1 MKKSEEMRIF
11 FENRSRKER
20 QESVSTLKT
29 EKAIPDKSETTTVL
43 EDQPKESLVQK
54 IKKKIVKIRS

>member
-11 FENRSRKER
+11 LENRDRKER
-20 QESVSTLKT
+20 QESVSTLKA
-29 EKAIPDKSETTTVL
+29 EKAIPENNETTTIL

>member
-11 FENRSRKER
+11 FENRSGKKR

-29 EKAIPDKSETTTVL
+29 EKAIPDKNETTTVL

>member
-11 FENRSRKER
+11 FENRDRKER

-29 EKAIPDKSETTTVL
+29 EKAVLEKNETTTVL
-43 EDQPKESLVQK
+43 EDQPKESIAQK

>member
-11 FENRSRKER
+11 FENKGRKER

-29 EKAIPDKSETTTVL
+29 EKTIQKKHEAATILDEA
-43 EDQPKESLVQK
+43 PKQSLLQK

>member
-29 EKAIPDKSETTTVL
+29 ERAIPDKNETTTVL
-43 EDQPKESLVQK
+43 EDQPKESLMQK